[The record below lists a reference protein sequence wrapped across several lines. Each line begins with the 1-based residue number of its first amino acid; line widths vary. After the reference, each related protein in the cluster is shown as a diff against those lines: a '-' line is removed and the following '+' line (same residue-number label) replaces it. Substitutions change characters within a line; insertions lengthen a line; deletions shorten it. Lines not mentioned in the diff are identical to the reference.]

1 MNLSRNPA
9 RWISIGAAALGVL
22 VVEGVLTPV
31 EMEAYMR
38 LIVAVVM
45 LAVGGGAGEIV
56 RSKVS
61 PIDEEQSTYV
71 VRRDP

>member
-1 MNLSRNPA
+1 M
-9 RWISIGAAALGVL
+9 GASALGVL

-38 LIVAVVM
+38 LLVAVVL
-45 LAVGGGAGEIV
+45 LAVGGGAGEVV

>member
-1 MNLSRNPA
+1 MSLSRNPA
-9 RWISIGAAALGVL
+9 RWVSMGASALGVL

-38 LIVAVVM
+38 LIVAVVL